1 MASGLSRLARSV
13 VIAMLLLA
21 IGFFA
26 GVELLDG
33 NTSASPAMYFVDD
46 TPAQAQRVA
55 LDELELT
62 EIERT
67 MAEIYQRVSPS
78 VVAISITR
86 STGTFEDGGSGS
98 GFVIDRDGHI
108 MTNYHVVQGAN
119 EIIVNFIDG
128 TIVRAEVVGLDPDS
142 DLAIIQVDLPADRL
156 QPVTFSS
163 VDDLAIGQMVVAI
176 GSPFGQR
183 WTLTSGIISALERTI
198 QGLGSYSIG
207 SAIQTDAPI
216 NPGNSG
222 GPLLNLRGE
231 VVGINSQIIS
241 QTRSNSGV
249 GFAVP
254 ADLAI
259 RVAREL
265 IDGGEVDYSFLGI
278 TGSDVS
284 LGVIEA
290 LDLANNQRGV
300 VISRV
305 EPGTPASSAG
315 LRNFQVSGQ
324 GPNQRVVSADIVTAI
339 DGYPLTGISDLIS
352 YLARYTEPGD
362 TITMSVLRDGEMVD
376 LTATLRSRPRGSAQ

>member
-1 MASGLSRLARSV
+1 MMNIASRLARSV
-13 VIAMLLLA
+13 VIALLLLA
-21 IGFFA
+21 IGFSA
-26 GVELLDG
+26 GVGLLDSS
-33 NTSASPAMYFVDD
+33 TSASPATYFVDD
-46 TPAQAQRVA
+46 SPAQAQRVA
-55 LDELELT
+55 LEELELT

-67 MAEIYQRVSPS
+67 MAEIYREVSPS

-86 STGTFEDGGSGS
+86 GANGFEEGGSGS
-98 GFVIDRDGHI
+98 GFVIDREGHI
-108 MTNYHVVQGAN
+108 MTNFHVVQGAE
-119 EIIVNFIDG
+119 EIIVNFFDG

-142 DLAIIQVDLPADRL
+142 DLAIVQVDLPEDRL
-156 QPVTFSS
+156 QPVTFGS

-222 GPLLNLRGE
+222 GPLLNLNGE

-241 QTRSNSGV
+241 RTRSNSGI

-254 ADLAI
+254 SDLAV

-265 IDGGEVDYSFLGI
+265 IENGEVDYSFLGI

-305 EPGTPASSAG
+305 EPGTPAAEAG
-315 LRNFQVSGQ
+315 LRNFQVTGQ
-324 GPNQRVVSADIVTAI
+324 GPNQRVVSADIITAI
-339 DGYPLTGISDLIS
+339 DGQPLTGISDLIS
-352 YLARYTEPGD
+352 YLARYTLPDD
-362 TITMSVLRDGEMVD
+362 TITMSVLRDGETIE
-376 LTATLRSRPRGSAQ
+376 LTTTLRSRPRNTPQ